1 MSASASAT
9 RPVAVL
15 AATGTL
21 SPHPS
26 FLGIVRGEFFKIAR
40 LRIAWI
46 MAGLI
51 VCIICGTAL
60 LFLAR
65 PASLKQDPAIYL
77 YVMTEVGLAVLRIFG
92 GIALLILA
100 AHVAGLE
107 YQHGTIR
114 ILLGRGVGRLQL
126 LGAKTLAIACVALAG
141 LVVGLALEGMLGML
155 AVLLVTRSLH
165 PLATLSAAYWT
176 DAGFYLL
183 ATLISLGATLLLGV
197 AVTVVGRSL
206 AFGLGVG
213 LSWFA
218 ADNIGTFVFA
228 LIYAFTGADFWRN
241 ITGFFLGPLLNYLPA
256 LLVPAQQVVL
266 SGSHGPVRAADTIG
280 ASPLAQ
286 VDTTQALLV
295 IAGYCVVFVA
305 VAVFLTRR
313 RDVLE

>member
-1 MSASASAT
+1 M
-9 RPVAVL
+9 
-15 AATGTL
+15 
-21 SPHPS
+21 
-26 FLGIVRGEFFKIAR
+26 
-40 LRIAWI
+40 
-46 MAGLI
+46 
-51 VCIICGTAL
+51 
-60 LFLAR
+60 
-65 PASLKQDPAIYL
+65 
-77 YVMTEVGLAVLRIFG
+77 
-92 GIALLILA
+92 
-100 AHVAGLE
+100 
-107 YQHGTIR
+107 
-114 ILLGRGVGRLQL
+114 
-126 LGAKTLAIACVALAG
+126 
-141 LVVGLALEGMLGML
+141 
-155 AVLLVTRSLH
+155 
-165 PLATLSAAYWT
+165 
-176 DAGFYLL
+176 
-183 ATLISLGATLLLGV
+183 
-197 AVTVVGRSL
+197 VGRSL

-228 LIYAFTGADFWRN
+228 LVYAFTGADFWRN